1 MKRLRFGIRSILILA
16 TMVAIFMFIML
27 ERRRYFREHV
37 FITVLDSSTG
47 IQLNQF
53 QYRTWL
59 ITQASPPW
67 PEWSDWKKFQGDTP
81 LAFKLPA
88 FCKLHVE
95 AHAGGAMERETML
108 VLPESSHE
116 LTLRIGSLTSIPM
129 MGSVVDD
136 ETNEPVAGVVVG
148 LAFDKHL
155 ELPPA
160 DWITDSNGRFDL
172 AAANPKHAIFAFHPR
187 YQYRFATVAD
197 PQPLRLS
204 KGQAVRGR
212 VVDSQTFRPVS
223 DCLVEVMYGTGAP
236 LNQNEQ
242 LVGDIGI
249 DDGTAAMLRII
260 SPRRNTTTDSK
271 GEFELFLEPL
281 SMHTQIRFGKEGWE
295 DAFALAN
302 SPRLSR
308 IELNHGKYEFAGQV
322 VDDRGTP
329 VRQFCIRTAV
339 NGINGALKY
348 RDYEFTTT
356 DGQFQ
361 IFANKKWIKCLV
373 NVDGFAPLSF
383 GVNDLNS
390 SEFQN
395 NNSKRIQMSRGHCV
409 TGVIDRSKS
418 HTKKTQVFLT
428 NLENCHSIRNAGPA
442 ATAKGLVGSDK
453 EENDQALRF
462 YRYESNLDSKGRYV
476 FNNLAPGVY
485 ALLVV
490 YNDQT
495 ASLRPVIVESKDI
508 EIPRV
513 TLPVLGRAR
522 GIIKEW
528 NSGNSFSD
536 TTIHDSQI
544 QPFDVYYLN
553 RTGEYWPKA
562 FRTNHLGEFELDH
575 LLTGSLEISAEGNG
589 DSVRWS
595 VTNLPFVISKEAEV
609 TVSLEFAIVCK
620 LEVEEPNDWMVRP
633 CNEKA
638 LLRGARES
646 KAWIVPSLERSRNG
660 LQIYEVH
667 GPADLPA
674 GQYTLETRD
683 DQISLSLEI
692 EFQRDRRPVRKR
704 ISSRRV
710 TANVSL
716 GQSGAFG
723 VIEATLVKGSHAVA
737 TFHLPFDSDS
747 PTICFVDETDIYD
760 VLFHD
765 RKGWALLQNVSFYRE
780 SIDFGD
786 IELKAG
792 ARLDVNISLQG
803 LDIFP
808 SELSVRHET
817 TGKVFSQ
824 TIDATGHLDTS
835 YFFNHLMP
843 GKWSVEVK
851 GRDPI
856 VGKLCLFRRDIVI
869 EGTEPIHLAFR
880 KSK

>member
-1 MKRLRFGIRSILILA
+1 
-16 TMVAIFMFIML
+16 MFVLL

-37 FITVLDSSTG
+37 FITVLDSSSG
-47 IQLNQF
+47 VQLTQF
-53 QYRTWL
+53 RYRTWV
-59 ITQASPPW
+59 ITQDSSPQ
-67 PEWSDWKKFQGDTP
+67 PEWSDWKSFQGDTP
-81 LAFKLPA
+81 LAFQLPA

-95 AHAGGAMERETML
+95 AHAGGAVEREAML

-116 LTLRIGSLTSIPM
+116 LTLRIGASSSKPM
-129 MGSVVDD
+129 TGSVVDD

-148 LAFDKHL
+148 LAYDKHL
-155 ELPPA
+155 ELPPT
-160 DWITDSNGRFDL
+160 DWITDSNGHFEIV
-172 AAANPKHAIFAFHPR
+172 AVTPEHPMFAFHPR

-197 PQPLRLS
+197 PQPMRLR

-212 VVDSQTFRPVS
+212 VVDSQSFRPVS

-249 DDGTAAMLRII
+249 DDGTAALLRKI
-260 SPRRNTTTDSK
+260 SPSRTTTTDSK

-281 SMHTQIRFGKEGWE
+281 SMHTQIHFGKEGWE

-302 SPRLSR
+302 SPILSR
-308 IELNHGKYEFAGQV
+308 IELKHGKYEFAGQV
-322 VDDRGTP
+322 VDDQGTP

-373 NVDGFAPLSF
+373 HVDGFAPLSF

-395 NNSKRIQMSRGHCV
+395 NNSKRIPMSRGYRV
-409 TGVIDRSKS
+409 SGVIDRPKS

-428 NLENCHSIRNAGPA
+428 NLENCYSIRNAGPA
-442 ATAKGLVGSDK
+442 AAWKGLVDSDK

-508 EIPRV
+508 EIPQV

-528 NSGNSFSD
+528 NSDDPFSD
-536 TTIHDSQI
+536 ATIHDSQI

-562 FRTNHLGEFELDH
+562 FRTNHVGEFELDH
-575 LLTGSLEISAEGNG
+575 LLTGSVEVSAEGNG

-595 VTNLPFVISKEAEV
+595 VANLPFVVSNEADV
-609 TVSLEFAIVCK
+609 TVSLEFTRICE
-620 LEVEEPNDWMVRP
+620 LEVEEPNDWMVWLS
-633 CNEKA
+633 NGKA

-646 KAWIVPSLERSRNG
+646 KAWIVPSVERSRNG

-683 DQISLSLEI
+683 GQISISLEV
-692 EFQRDRRPVRKR
+692 EFQRDRRPIRKR

-710 TANVSL
+710 TL

-723 VIEATLVKGSHAVA
+723 VIEATLVKGSHAVT

-747 PTICFVDETDIYD
+747 STTCLVDEADIYD

-765 RKGWALLQNVSFYRE
+765 DWKGWALLQKVSFRGE

-786 IELKAG
+786 LELKAG

-803 LDIFP
+803 LEIFP
-808 SELSVRHET
+808 SELSVRHEA

-824 TIDATGHLDTS
+824 TIDATCHLNTS
-835 YFFNHLMP
+835 YSFDQLMP
-843 GKWSVEVK
+843 GKWSVEVT
-851 GRDPI
+851 GTDPI
-856 VGKLCLFRRDIVI
+856 VGKRRLFQRDIEIV
-869 EGTEPIHLAFR
+869 GAEPVHLEFR
-880 KSK
+880 KSE